1 MILEVKCFSNEW
13 GIDYNTL
20 LESIDAFSTSEEKT
34 IPFISDIVKSV
45 DFSKALNKSAGNK
58 LKHNINLNKKL
69 PQRMLEIKKL
79 YY

>member
-20 LESIDAFSTSEEKT
+20 LESIDAYSTSEIKT

-69 PQRMLEIKKL
+69 PQWMLEIKKL